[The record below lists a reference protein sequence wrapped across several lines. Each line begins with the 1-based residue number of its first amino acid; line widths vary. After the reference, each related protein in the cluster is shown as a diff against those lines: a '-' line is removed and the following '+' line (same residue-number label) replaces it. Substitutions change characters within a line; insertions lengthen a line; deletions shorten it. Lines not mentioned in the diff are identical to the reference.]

1 MNLDYRGRS
10 NDDCPLII
18 KLQQEIKDL
27 KMRFHSLTD
36 NTSNHLP
43 MHASNNH
50 PYGPPPL
57 TPADDDL
64 PFGDETVKACAEE
77 DGVKCYSCGGYFPE
91 SSCVANT
98 LDEGE
103 RVPVCETCAEGRVG

>member
-1 MNLDYRGRS
+1 
-10 NDDCPLII
+10 
-18 KLQQEIKDL
+18 
-27 KMRFHSLTD
+27 MRFHDLTA
-36 NTSNHLP
+36 NTSNYLP

-77 DGVKCYSCGGYFPE
+77 DGGKCYSCGGYFPQ

-103 RVPVCETCAEGRVG
+103 SVPVCETCAKGRGG